1 MNEKREEEKN
11 ELVAKRARG
20 GVTLRASDKTLLF
33 DVLQWPLNLKKRG
46 RVRPISILVHP
57 SRVLTRG
64 YILFSSSV
72 CFWIN
77 SYHLPA
83 NAYIEMRRLL
93 ENNVWGSTSQTSQ
106 RQLLVSKKSGIND
119 RKSIFP
125 LINKWP
131 AFDIRLPSCCSLMEV
146 RR

>member
-20 GVTLRASDKTLLF
+20 GVTLRASDKTPLF
-33 DVLQWPLNLKKRG
+33 DVLQWPLNSKKRG

-72 CFWIN
+72 CF
-77 SYHLPA
+77 
-83 NAYIEMRRLL
+83 
-93 ENNVWGSTSQTSQ
+93 
-106 RQLLVSKKSGIND
+106 
-119 RKSIFP
+119 
-125 LINKWP
+125 
-131 AFDIRLPSCCSLMEV
+131 
-146 RR
+146 